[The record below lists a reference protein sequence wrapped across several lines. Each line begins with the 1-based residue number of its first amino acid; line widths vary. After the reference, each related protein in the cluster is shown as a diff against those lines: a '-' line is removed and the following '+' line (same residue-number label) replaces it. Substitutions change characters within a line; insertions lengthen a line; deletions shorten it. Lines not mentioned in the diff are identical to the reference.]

1 MAKYLI
7 EDRGLVLTDPVLKV
21 VGEAGVGFDD
31 NETPVSVFAYVTLTE
46 NGKEPVYTRFT
57 SNVIPETIDIYNV
70 KNWALAQL
78 ELLKIS
84 E

>member
-1 MAKYLI
+1 MAKYFI
-7 EDRGLVLTDPVLKV
+7 EDRGLILTDPVLKV

-46 NGKEPVYTRFT
+46 NGKQPVYTRFV
-57 SNVIPETIDIYNV
+57 SGVVPDTIDIN
-70 KNWALAQL
+70 NFNAWALLQL